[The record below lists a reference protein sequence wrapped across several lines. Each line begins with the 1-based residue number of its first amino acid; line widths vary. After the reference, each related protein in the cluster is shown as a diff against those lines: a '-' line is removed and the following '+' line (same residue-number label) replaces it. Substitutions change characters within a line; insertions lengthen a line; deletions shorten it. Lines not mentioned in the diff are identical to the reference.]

1 MFLLQAMQEE
11 GINTYESYRDLL
23 SALMREFTEHESF
36 YSPFMLD
43 GWQIQLVKYCVCGA
57 FNSEIGDLVIYG
69 LSNLTGLPCKVVT
82 EGCNKVPYIH
92 VVTPDRLNKTDV
104 HDGSLLLLLT
114 SLHYEPLVKMVS
126 DSFEL
131 TEHMYMKG
139 SIRYTQ
145 ELETEAICIFMG
157 TFSRQR

>member
-1 MFLLQAMQEE
+1 MQEE

-23 SALMREFTEHESF
+23 SAVMREFAEHKSF

-43 GWQIQLVKYCVCGA
+43 GWQIQLVKYCVYGA
-57 FNSEIGDLVIYG
+57 FNSAIGDLVIYG
-69 LSNLTGLPCKVVT
+69 LSNLTALPCKVVT

-104 HDGSLLLLLT
+104 RDGGLLLMLT
-114 SLHYEPLVKMVS
+114 NLHYEPLVKMVS

-131 TEHMYMKG
+131 TEHGRLYNYF
-139 SIRYTQ
+139 SIYTQ
-145 ELETEAICIFMG
+145 ELEIEAICISMGHIFMAKIG
-157 TFSRQR
+157 STC

>member
-1 MFLLQAMQEE
+1 MEVDALMFLLQAMQEE

-82 EGCNKVPYIH
+82 EDCNKVPYIH

-131 TEHMYMKG
+131 TEHERLY
-139 SIRYTQ
+139 
-145 ELETEAICIFMG
+145 
-157 TFSRQR
+157 